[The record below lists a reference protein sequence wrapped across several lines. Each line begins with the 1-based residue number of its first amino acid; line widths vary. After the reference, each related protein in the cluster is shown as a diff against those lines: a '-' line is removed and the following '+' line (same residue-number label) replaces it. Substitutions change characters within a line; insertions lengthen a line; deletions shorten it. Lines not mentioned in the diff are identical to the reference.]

1 MKKSSFIF
9 LILFWLV
16 CNCIAA
22 QCEPWS
28 LQGKYQGGSES
39 PSIEVGVALKAT
51 LHKGD
56 RMINLVVYWVPG
68 VELEISGIAAFHR
81 EMWMVDFEDNFGNT
95 GSLYIKMG
103 EHPGEIFV
111 VIQEKK
117 VKDSRAARQYG
128 KYKPHRIDSVK
139 TDDAKH

>member
-16 CNCIAA
+16 WNCIAA

-28 LQGKYQGGSES
+28 LQGKYEGGSES
-39 PSIEVGVALKAT
+39 PSVEVGVTLKAT
-51 LHKGD
+51 LQKEG
-56 RMINLVVYWVPG
+56 RMIDLVVSWVPG
-68 VELEISGIAAFHR
+68 VELEISGIAAFRR

-103 EHPGEIFV
+103 RNPGEIVV

-117 VKDSRAARQYG
+117 VKDSRAVRQYG
-128 KYKPHRIDSVK
+128 KYKLHRIDSVK